1 MAVNNGTILFHQL
14 MTVTLI
20 NRTRLKDFLRKMI
33 AREGKKLVTIDFI
46 FCSDKYLQRINKE
59 YLDHD
64 DLTDIITFEL
74 SESGAALTSE
84 IYISVERVKEN
95 AAIFKSSMQKEL
107 HRVMFH
113 GVLHLCGYGD
123 KTAKEKMVMKG
134 KEDQYLQKYFE

>member
-1 MAVNNGTILFHQL
+1 MAVSSGTIRFHEL
-14 MTVTLI
+14 MKVALS
-20 NRTRLKDFLRKMI
+20 NRTRLKDFLKKLM
-33 AREGKKLVTIDFI
+33 AREGKDLVSIDFI

-64 DLTDIITFEL
+64 DLTDIITFDL
-74 SESGAALTSE
+74 SESGTALTSE

-95 AAIFKSSMQKEL
+95 AAIFKSTFQKEL

-123 KTAKEKMVMKG
+123 KTSEQKLVMRG
-134 KEDQYLQKYFE
+134 KEDEYLKKYFA